1 MVDERACR
9 EAERDTDRASLLQS
23 NVMPDFGDNWVGFRI
38 EFSFSYSYNAEDG
51 SNYLA
56 WIEGVIESIVKMLSK
71 GLK

>member
-1 MVDERACR
+1 
-9 EAERDTDRASLLQS
+9 
-23 NVMPDFGDNWVGFRI
+23 MPDFGDNWVGFRI